1 MAANHPPQTLANH
14 ARFFPGFHY
23 VAAPILLVVFIWSLW
38 RVATDFTVER
48 LLFFLLA
55 TGTLVL
61 LFVARI
67 MALTVQDRVI
77 RLEMRLRLM
86 QLLPN
91 DLRPRIPE
99 LTPRQ
104 LVALRFASDEEL
116 PDLVRAVLTDNIRDG
131 RAIKKMIRK
140 WEGDYLRA

>member
-1 MAANHPPQTLANH
+1 MAVEHPPQTLANH

-23 VAAPILLVVFIWSLW
+23 IAFPILAIVFFWSLW
-38 RVATDFTVER
+38 RVFTGFTVDR
-48 LLFFLLA
+48 LLLALLA

-61 LFVARI
+61 LFVARL

-77 RLEMRLRLM
+77 RLEMRLRLA

-91 DLRPRIPE
+91 DLRPRLHE

-116 PDLVRAVLTDNIRDG
+116 PDLVRTVLTDNIRDG